1 MKRRVLRGIKV
12 QMLFVTFIIVI
23 ILSAGILTSV
33 GIVLSKEYDKE
44 INFNNETVTKLIASN
59 LENFLGKAY
68 SITEELALNSDIQSM
83 NKELQEPIFKNCAE
97 RNTFIDLLFAQG
109 NDGMQTGRSSGEYG
123 DRSQR
128 WWFQMVHK
136 DGKKFISKSYFSASI
151 GAPVSTVFVP
161 IKKDNTIIGS
171 IGMDMKLD
179 YIQQLISEN
188 SDEERGR
195 YSFVIDGEG
204 SIIAHPN
211 SDYITQMYNYKTLTR
226 QVQETD
232 TEGKAAFNEDG
243 SNKTVEES
251 IEISDGYQQVIRN
264 VMSNQEGSLY
274 FKDGENAYYSSY
286 SPIELQGDSDHWSI
300 VTIQEEGEAK
310 AIIRDIIKTSVT
322 AGLILLIISMVFM
335 ILFAN
340 SIANPIIKI
349 SKLLSKTASGD
360 FTVRFHTKSKS
371 EIGLLANSFNEM
383 SSKVSSL
390 LSNAKNT
397 TTNINE
403 SLSSL
408 NEKSEISKKVAEEVK
423 TSVDEIL
430 KGSTEQAMD
439 AEASASISN
448 SLNEEFV
455 LLSDKTETMI
465 KEAEQA
471 SKVTTLGS
479 DKVIEL
485 KEKNYTTYHII
496 EKTSSVIENLNK
508 ESKTIGGIL
517 NTLEDISE
525 QTGLLSLNASI
536 EAARA
541 GEQGKGFAVVA
552 EEIQKLSVASANATS
567 HISDIIIEI
576 QAEIASSVE
585 MMEKMKSVSKE
596 QNEAVQNVNQSFEQI
611 TSVTRNIITFI
622 EEIGV
627 FVQKMQED
635 NNRVVTSIENIASI
649 SEETAACTET
659 VTISIAGQTAEIQ
672 QIAMH
677 TAELKEKADFLEKEI
692 SKFKIENTKE

>member
-1 MKRRVLRGIKV
+1 
-12 QMLFVTFIIVI
+12 
-23 ILSAGILTSV
+23 
-33 GIVLSKEYDKE
+33 
-44 INFNNETVTKLIASN
+44 
-59 LENFLGKAY
+59 
-68 SITEELALNSDIQSM
+68 
-83 NKELQEPIFKNCAE
+83 
-97 RNTFIDLLFAQG
+97 
-109 NDGMQTGRSSGEYG
+109 
-123 DRSQR
+123 
-128 WWFQMVHK
+128 
-136 DGKKFISKSYFSASI
+136 
-151 GAPVSTVFVP
+151 
-161 IKKDNTIIGS
+161 
-171 IGMDMKLD
+171 
-179 YIQQLISEN
+179 
-188 SDEERGR
+188 
-195 YSFVIDGEG
+195 
-204 SIIAHPN
+204 
-211 SDYITQMYNYKTLTR
+211 
-226 QVQETD
+226 
-232 TEGKAAFNEDG
+232 
-243 SNKTVEES
+243 
-251 IEISDGYQQVIRN
+251 
-264 VMSNQEGSLY
+264 
-274 FKDGENAYYSSY
+274 
-286 SPIELQGDSDHWSI
+286 
-300 VTIQEEGEAK
+300 
-310 AIIRDIIKTSVT
+310 
-322 AGLILLIISMVFM
+322 
-335 ILFAN
+335 
-340 SIANPIIKI
+340 
-349 SKLLSKTASGD
+349 
-360 FTVRFHTKSKS
+360 
-371 EIGLLANSFNEM
+371 
-383 SSKVSSL
+383 
-390 LSNAKNT
+390 
-397 TTNINE
+397 
-403 SLSSL
+403 
-408 NEKSEISKKVAEEVK
+408 
-423 TSVDEIL
+423 
-430 KGSTEQAMD
+430 MD

-552 EEIQKLSVASANATS
+552 EEIQKLSVASANSTS

-659 VTISIAGQTAEIQ
+659 VTTSIAGQTAEIQ